1 MNMATMLSIY
11 PNGVEKSRD
20 MKTGTG
26 EHNPELKRKVLDMLE
41 RGVKIVRICEKLG
54 VDKSK
59 VFNWQES
66 KEKY

>member
-20 MKTGTG
+20 LKTGACA
-26 EHNPELKRKVLDMLE
+26 HSPDLKRKALDMLE
-41 RGVKIVRICEKLG
+41 RGVKIVRICEKLS
-54 VDKSK
+54 VDKSA
-59 VFNWQES
+59 VFRWQES